1 MSAGKTEGALR
12 RLDDALAGLKRTEQ
26 RRYEAEMHRI
36 RAEILLKRDPTDIA
50 AAEEALQAPRT

>member
-1 MSAGKTEGALR
+1 
-12 RLDDALAGLKRTEQ
+12 LDDALAELKRTEQ